1 MESAITTIS
10 PTTCALLLIALF
22 AAARSILSSN
32 KGKPWIRVGR
42 SPGFLGLNR
51 KKAAAEFRANGRQ
64 IIRDGYRRHKGNN
77 FVVQTAN
84 KEQLVID
91 PKYLPEI
98 RMLPETKISHAK
110 VIIDN
115 LVGEHIGAEMAME
128 GAQHID
134 AVRGPVTKNLN
145 KLVPMMAREYRR
157 TSEFLFSQIGR
168 DGNQVNV
175 YQFCYA
181 TVSSITSAVLIG
193 EDLTHIGG
201 WNEIVM
207 EYFPEAWRIRNALW
221 HWPRLLRPLVKPFLV
236 RTNQLDAIIAKA
248 ETFLKEPV
256 RKRREPSNHDVDVL
270 KFLAEYGE
278 SERKIAMQI
287 VGIITGALNTS
298 THALTQALY
307 DLAAHPQ
314 YIDDIRTEALNA
326 LSSEGGQWTFNVTKR
341 LHLLDAFLKESLRL
355 FAPEG
360 LAVTRVATS
369 PITLSDG
376 THIPRGTYLS
386 VAGEAMALDNDFYP
400 HASEF
405 NPRRFLGD
413 DGKPVTPESVFHGI
427 EAGNGVWGAGR
438 LTCPGRHF
446 ASAMAKIIVASLVIK
461 FDIAFPGTQ
470 KEGPRGVEDD
480 CNYVPDL
487 GAMVVLKE
495 RG

>member
-1 MESAITTIS
+1 
-10 PTTCALLLIALF
+10 
-22 AAARSILSSN
+22 
-32 KGKPWIRVGR
+32 
-42 SPGFLGLNR
+42 
-51 KKAAAEFRANGRQ
+51 
-64 IIRDGYRRHKGNN
+64 
-77 FVVQTAN
+77 
-84 KEQLVID
+84 
-91 PKYLPEI
+91 
-98 RMLPETKISHAK
+98 
-110 VIIDN
+110 
-115 LVGEHIGAEMAME
+115 
-128 GAQHID
+128 
-134 AVRGPVTKNLN
+134 
-145 KLVPMMAREYRR
+145 MAREYRR
-157 TSEFLFSQIGR
+157 VSEFLFSQIGL
-168 DGNQVNV
+168 DANQINV

-221 HWPRLLRPLVKPFLV
+221 HWPRVLRPFVKPLLV
-236 RTNQLDAIIAKA
+236 RNNQLESIITKA
-248 ETFLKEPV
+248 ENFLKEPV
-256 RKRREPSNHDVDVL
+256 RKRREPANQDVDVL

-298 THALTQALY
+298 THALTQAIY
-307 DLAAHPQ
+307 DLCSHPE
-314 YIDDIRTEALNA
+314 YIEPIRTEALDA
-326 LSSEGGQWTFNVTKR
+326 LASEGGQWTLSATKK

-360 LAVTRVATS
+360 LAVTRVSTG

-376 THIPRGTYLS
+376 THIPTGTYLS
-386 VAGEAMALDNDFYP
+386 VAGEAMALDDEFYP

-405 NPRRFLGD
+405 NPRRFLGK

-427 EAGNGVWGAGR
+427 EAGNGNWGAGR

-461 FDIAFPGTQ
+461 FDVKFPGDQ
-470 KEGPRGVEDD
+470 KEGPKGVEDD

-487 GAMVVLKE
+487 GQKVVLTE
-495 RG
+495 RV